1 MVPSLEVFCLPAV
14 IFLYPGWKP
23 VLSVP
28 PWFTYPEVV
37 TALWSGITCLS
48 GRRRRLLTFVGLLRV
63 TPQSRLD
70 LFATAPRL
78 RASSQ
83 SSPTTNEKA
92 ALFFFSF
99 QDSFLQRW
107 TQQIVMN
114 LCMAIKMSWGVTTN

>member
-1 MVPSLEVFCLPAV
+1 MVVSLEVFCLPAV
-14 IFLYPGWKP
+14 IFFCTRGGSQFFL
-23 VLSVP
+23 VP
-28 PWFTYPEVV
+28 PWFTYPEAV

-99 QDSFLQRW
+99 LFRTVFFNAGRSRL
-107 TQQIVMN
+107 
-114 LCMAIKMSWGVTTN
+114 S